1 MTLGEKLL
9 NLTVEYQESQTSRG
23 GEDGAPCGARS
34 AGDIAAEYESVVLE
48 LVASR

>member
-9 NLTVEYQESQTSRG
+9 NLTVEYQEAQADRFA
-23 GEDGAPCGARS
+23 EDGMPSGARP
-34 AGDIAAEYESVVLE
+34 AEEIAAEYEAVVLE